1 MLGLSISSSSNS
13 PGVAPIVSAKNR
25 IGDTEVTKNTVGD
38 TETPKNEVG
47 DTE

>member
-1 MLGLSISSSSNS
+1 MLGLSINSSSNS
-13 PGVAPIVSAKNR
+13 VGAVPVSTKNR